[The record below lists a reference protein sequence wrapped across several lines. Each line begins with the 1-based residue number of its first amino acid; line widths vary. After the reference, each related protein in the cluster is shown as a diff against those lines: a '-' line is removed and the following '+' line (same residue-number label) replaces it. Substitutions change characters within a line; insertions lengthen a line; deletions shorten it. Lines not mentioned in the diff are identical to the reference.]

1 MIGTSVMNVKELR
14 TVSVYGLNKDFND
27 SGKKKNDRNA
37 AFLIEKSLKEIA
49 DVVNDRQNLLSI

>member
-1 MIGTSVMNVKELR
+1 MNVKELR
-14 TVSVYGLNKDFND
+14 TVDVYGLNKDFND

-37 AFLIEKSLKEIA
+37 PSSIEKYLKEIA